1 MLAVLWD
8 LGLEK
13 YIKKNANLP
22 EAADKANL
30 TQDEKEAEKR
40 WKEGD
45 AKACMCIELSIGN
58 SEMIHISGTDSTR
71 EMWEQLTM

>member
-1 MLAVLWD
+1 MLAVLQD
-8 LGLEK
+8 LGLER
-13 YIKKNANLP
+13 YIEQDEISL

-45 AKACMCIELSIGN
+45 AKACTYT
-58 SEMIHISGTDSTR
+58 H
-71 EMWEQLTM
+71 